1 MEGVA
6 FMFPSQ
12 RTIKSLIN
20 HLNKMELSQNTQL
33 NFYGTMKKFNL
44 SRQLNFE
51 FKNQTN
57 HIHWIFIRG
66 QLLHRVS
73 LHETWSQQVTEA
85 L

>member
-1 MEGVA
+1 L
-6 FMFPSQ
+6 FPSQ

-33 NFYGTMKKFNL
+33 NFYDTMKKFNL
-44 SRQLNFE
+44 SRQMNFE

-57 HIHWIFIRG
+57 RIHWIFIRG
-66 QLLHRVS
+66 QLHRVS